1 MSEMIVTI
9 PDESMRE
16 LEPYK
21 DRFAELLLLGLSQAR
36 LQEALLLYQRGM
48 VSFGRAA
55 ELAHLPEA
63 ELARHATALGFCPRY
78 DEQMIQE
85 ELA

>member
-1 MSEMIVTI
+1 MSETTVTI
-9 PDESMRE
+9 PAEWMRE

-21 DRFAELLLLGLSQAR
+21 DRLPELLLLGLSQFR
-36 LQEALLLYQRGM
+36 LQEALALYQRGL

-55 ELAHLPEA
+55 ELARLPEA
-63 ELARHATALGFCPRY
+63 ELARQATAIGIVPQY
-78 DEQMIQE
+78 DEQTVGE